1 MPRTTNDANDRSDS
15 GLQPVNKV
23 ARFLSLS
30 RSKVY
35 SLMEAGEL
43 PYVKLGKSRRVRW
56 EDVLKL
62 VARNMVVRGH
72 EEGQP

>member
-1 MPRTTNDANDRSDS
+1 MPRTTNDANDRPDS

-56 EDVLKL
+56 EDVLQL
-62 VARNMVVRGH
+62 VARNTVVRGL

>member
-1 MPRTTNDANDRSDS
+1 MPRTTDDANDRLDS
-15 GLQPVNKV
+15 GLQPVSKV

-56 EDVLKL
+56 ADVLEL
-62 VARNMVVRGH
+62 VARNTVVRG
-72 EEGQP
+72 

>member
-1 MPRTTNDANDRSDS
+1 MPRTTDDANDRLDG
-15 GLQPVNKV
+15 GLQPVSKV

-35 SLMEAGEL
+35 SLMETGEL

-56 EDVLKL
+56 ADVLEL
-62 VARNMVVRGH
+62 VARNTVVRD
-72 EEGQP
+72 

>member
-1 MPRTTNDANDRSDS
+1 MPKTARPTQTTSADAV
-15 GLQPVNKV
+15 GLRPVREV
-23 ARFLSLS
+23 AAFLALS

-35 SLMEAGEL
+35 QLMETGEL

-62 VARNMVVRGH
+62 VEANTIMRS
-72 EEGQP
+72 

>member
-1 MPRTTNDANDRSDS
+1 MSRTSEGVMEMPPDRLCPI
-15 GLQPVNKV
+15 GEV
-23 ARFLSLS
+23 ARYLSLS

-35 SLMEAGEL
+35 QMMDAGEL

-56 EDVLKL
+56 QDVLQL
-62 VARNMVVRGH
+62 VTRNTVVRGN

>member
-1 MPRTTNDANDRSDS
+1 MPTTMDDANDKLDS

-23 ARFLSLS
+23 AKVLSLS

-35 SLMEAGEL
+35 ALMEAGEL

-56 EDVLKL
+56 ADVLEL
-62 VARNMVVRGH
+62 VARNRVVRG
-72 EEGQP
+72 

>member
-1 MPRTTNDANDRSDS
+1 MPTTMDDANDRLDS

-35 SLMEAGEL
+35 ALMEAGQL

-56 EDVLKL
+56 ADVLKL
-62 VARNMVVRGH
+62 VEQNTIGGGNA
-72 EEGQP
+72 

>member
-1 MPRTTNDANDRSDS
+1 MPTTIDDANDRLDS

-35 SLMEAGEL
+35 ALMEAGEL

-56 EDVLKL
+56 ADVLEL
-62 VARNMVVRGH
+62 VARNRVVRG
-72 EEGQP
+72 G

>member
-1 MPRTTNDANDRSDS
+1 MARTSESMLELPSDR
-15 GLQPVNKV
+15 LCPVGQV
-23 ARFLSLS
+23 ARYLSLS

-35 SLMEAGEL
+35 QMMDAGEL

-56 EDVLKL
+56 EDVLQL
-62 VARNMVVRGH
+62 VARNTVARGY

>member
-1 MPRTTNDANDRSDS
+1 MPRTNGRRQHDELDS
-15 GLQPVNKV
+15 GLQPINKV

-35 SLMEAGEL
+35 SLMETGEL

-56 EDVLKL
+56 EDVLA
-62 VARNMVVRGH
+62 ARCPQHRGALRV
-72 EEGQP
+72 GTS

>member
-1 MPRTTNDANDRSDS
+1 MPRTVDDANDGQDS

-35 SLMEAGEL
+35 SLMETGEL

-56 EDVLKL
+56 EDVVAL
-62 VARNMVVRGH
+62 VETHTIGRQ
-72 EEGQP
+72 E

>member
-1 MPRTTNDANDRSDS
+1 MPTTMDDANDRLDS

-35 SLMEAGEL
+35 ALMEAGEL

-56 EDVLKL
+56 ADVLEL
-62 VARNMVVRGH
+62 VARNRVVRG
-72 EEGQP
+72 